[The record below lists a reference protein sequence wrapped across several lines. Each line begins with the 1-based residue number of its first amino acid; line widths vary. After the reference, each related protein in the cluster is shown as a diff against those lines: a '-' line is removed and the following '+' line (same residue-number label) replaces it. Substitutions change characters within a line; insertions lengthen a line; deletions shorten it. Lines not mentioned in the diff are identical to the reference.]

1 MKLLLHAVLAHSSFW
16 NVVCQRVKAVF
27 PDAGAAAL
35 LKYKWKD
42 AAFGFAR

>member
-1 MKLLLHAVLAHSSFW
+1 MKLLYMQSLMDVFG
-16 NVVCQRVKAVF
+16 QRVKAVF